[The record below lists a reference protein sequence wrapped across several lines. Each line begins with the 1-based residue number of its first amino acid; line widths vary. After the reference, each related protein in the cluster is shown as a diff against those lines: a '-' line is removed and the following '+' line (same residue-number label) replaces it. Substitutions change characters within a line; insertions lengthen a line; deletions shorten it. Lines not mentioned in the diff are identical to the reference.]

1 MPPFIFIQNQD
12 QAIQDPPRIKFCDSF
27 SCRLRG
33 LTFCTSLDPNE
44 GIVLVI
50 KRDSR
55 ADSSIHMFFI
65 PFDLAVFWINNENE
79 VVDKVIARS
88 WHPAYFPAR
97 AARYTLEIH
106 PSRFNDFQIGDKVE
120 FRDA

>member
-1 MPPFIFIQNQD
+1 MFR
-12 QAIQDPPRIKFCDSF
+12 AK
-27 SCRLRG
+27 
-33 LTFCTSLDPNE
+33 LDVDE

-55 ADSSIHMFFI
+55 ADSSIHMFFV

-79 VVDKVIARS
+79 VVDKVIAKS
-88 WHPAYFPAR
+88 WRPAYFPAK

-106 PSRFNDFQIGDKVE
+106 PSRFDDYQIGDKVE
-120 FRDA
+120 FQNA